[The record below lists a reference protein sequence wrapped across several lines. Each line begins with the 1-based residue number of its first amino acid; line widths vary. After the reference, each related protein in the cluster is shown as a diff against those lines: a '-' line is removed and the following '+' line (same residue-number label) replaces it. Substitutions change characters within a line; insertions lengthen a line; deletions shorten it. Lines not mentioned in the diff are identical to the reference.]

1 LHANINVN
9 QNAES
14 IINQAFVIDVLVNN
28 VELLKKNKQSRKVNT
43 EPKKSRLIDSITP
56 TSRYPTRKP
65 KTRKSNQIKTDSTKS
80 RLVDLVRQQK
90 AKPKTKKTTL

>member
-1 LHANINVN
+1 M
-9 QNAES
+9 Q
-14 IINQAFVIDVLVNN
+14 DVLVNN

-80 RLVDLVRQQK
+80 RLVDLT
-90 AKPKTKKTTL
+90 PIPTTNEERRKGLSGNKRLAREGELH

>member
-1 LHANINVN
+1 MDKILNKLLCLNM
-9 QNAES
+9 QG
-14 IINQAFVIDVLVNN
+14 VLVNN
-28 VELLKKNKQSRKVNT
+28 VELLKKNKQSRKVNI

-65 KTRKSNQIKTDSTKS
+65 KTRKSNQLKTDSTKS